1 MHTGSTRTAS
11 SACGAGAIILAV
23 GGVATQIVQTSTTVS
38 DQVWSYPW
46 SSATSIPITLL
57 WAFGQALLVVG
68 VLGLRRSGAAGPS
81 RAARV
86 GLAMAV
92 VGTSLVIV
100 GHIASIPVRDD
111 SIHATG
117 PEIAGSIYG
126 LATVVSAVGFLL
138 AGRATIRAGV
148 WGDWQRFTPLAT
160 GLACLALLGLQFT
173 KVLPT
178 AVTIYAL
185 CFLAISFALRGSSGR
200 VPTPAA
206 TQWTTTE
213 TAPIDLERFER

>member
-1 MHTGSTRTAS
+1 MYTTRAQTVG
-11 SACGAGAIILAV
+11 SACVAGALILAA
-23 GGVATQIVQTSTTVS
+23 GGIATQIVQASTTVS

-68 VLGLRRSGAAGPS
+68 VLGLRRIGVAGPG
-81 RAARV
+81 RTARV
-86 GLAMAV
+86 GLAMAL

-100 GHIASIPVRDD
+100 GHLASIPVRND

-117 PEIAGSIYG
+117 PEVAGGIYG

-138 AGRATIRAGV
+138 AGRATIAASV
-148 WGDWQRFTPLAT
+148 WCDWRRFTPLAT
-160 GLACLALLGLQFT
+160 GLACVALLGLQFT
-173 KVLPT
+173 RALPT

-185 CFLAISFALRGSSGR
+185 CFLAMGLALRASSTDVRILSANPARGR
-200 VPTPAA
+200 
-206 TQWTTTE
+206 
-213 TAPIDLERFER
+213 

>member
-1 MHTGSTRTAS
+1 MYTKLAQTAG
-11 SACGAGAIILAV
+11 SACVAGALILAA
-23 GGVATQIVQTSTTVS
+23 GGVATQIVQASTTVS
-38 DQVWSYPW
+38 DQVWRYPW

-68 VLGLRRSGAAGPS
+68 VLGLRRTGVAGPG
-81 RAARV
+81 RTARV
-86 GLAMAV
+86 GLAMAL

-100 GHIASIPVRDD
+100 GHLASIPVRND

-117 PEIAGSIYG
+117 PEVAGGIYG

-138 AGRATIRAGV
+138 AGRATITAGV
-148 WGDWQRFTPLAT
+148 WCDWRRFTPLGT

-173 KVLPT
+173 KALPT

-185 CFLAISFALRGSSGR
+185 CFLAMGLALRASSTDVR
-200 VPTPAA
+200 ILSATPA
-206 TQWTTTE
+206 
-213 TAPIDLERFER
+213 RGR

>member
-1 MHTGSTRTAS
+1 MYTTRAQTAGG
-11 SACGAGAIILAV
+11 ACVAGALILAA
-23 GGVATQIVQTSTTVS
+23 GGVATQIVQASTTVS

-68 VLGLRRSGAAGPS
+68 VLGLRRVGVAGPG
-81 RAARV
+81 RTARV
-86 GLAMAV
+86 GLAMAF

-100 GHIASIPVRDD
+100 GHLASIPVRND

-117 PEIAGSIYG
+117 PEVAGGIYG

-138 AGRATIRAGV
+138 TGRATITAGV
-148 WGDWQRFTPLAT
+148 WCDWRRLTPLAT

-173 KVLPT
+173 KALPT

-185 CFLAISFALRGSSGR
+185 CFLAIGLALRASSVDIQTSAPSPARGR
-200 VPTPAA
+200 
-206 TQWTTTE
+206 
-213 TAPIDLERFER
+213 